1 MCMLMPQSD
10 RIDSPAGLS
19 GFKAK
24 HYLFADATRK
34 QLELQV
40 AVEVPVSFGYGGM
53 PYAVMMVTPDDLRDF
68 AYGFSLTE
76 GVIQSVKDIRSV
88 EIRRAEESI
97 TVEITLSSDQ
107 FKSHL
112 AKRRM
117 MSGRTACGLCGIER
131 LDDLPV
137 ADHVTKQASVIQP
150 DAINRALQSLEGV
163 QSLNRLTRSV
173 HAAAWCNDKGE
184 IIVLREDVGRHNALD
199 KTIGHLLQKDI
210 KAQAGFFV
218 ITSRASF
225 EMVEKAA
232 LFGAQTIV
240 AVSAPTSLAIR
251 RADAL
256 GVRLIAIAR
265 QDSMIEFTTGF
276 RQAGENSNHE

>member
-1 MCMLMPQSD
+1 MGD
-10 RIDSPAGLS
+10 PAGLS
-19 GFKAK
+19 GFTAE
-24 HYLFADATRK
+24 HYLFADSRRK
-34 QLELQV
+34 QLEIQV
-40 AVEVPVSFGYGGM
+40 AVEVPVSVVYGGM
-53 PYAVMMVTPDDLRDF
+53 PYAVMMATPDDLQDF

-76 GVIQSVKDIRSV
+76 GVIQSVQDVRSV
-88 EIRRAEESI
+88 EIKRAEESI

-117 MSGRTACGLCGIER
+117 MSGRTACGLCGIES

-137 ADHVTKQASVIQP
+137 ADPVTSQISVVLP
-150 DAINRALQSLEGV
+150 DAIHRALQSLESL

-173 HAAAWCNDKGE
+173 HAAAWCDHTGE
-184 IIVLREDVGRHNALD
+184 IVVLREDVGRHNALD

-210 KAQAGFFV
+210 KAQTGFFV